1 MKTLKP
7 QTDYTAMTNGF
18 QLVIPLDCEVNIAK
32 NSPVRLLNAVMER
45 MDYSKLYAAYSRLGR
60 IEYSP
65 KILLKIMVY
74 GYMRKQ
80 ISSRALEACCREN
93 IHFMYL
99 LEGQPAPDHNTINR
113 FRKNILTQEAGQ
125 DILRQL
131 VLLLHESS
139 LLSFEA
145 AFIDGTKIEA
155 NANQYSFVWKKATVK
170 KEEKLLKKIYEEL
183 PQRLKEVGIRF
194 HVPEKIAARQLKK
207 LRKRIYERINTSGIE
222 FVSGKGKRKTPLQRL
237 SEQVDQWLAKIK
249 QYTNDIHI
257 CGNRNSYSKTD
268 HDATFMHMKEDHM
281 KNGQLKPGYNVNV
294 ATCSEFIIGS
304 YISSDRNDVHTLIP
318 FMNQLRRTYEGKPI
332 GNIVVDSGYESEE
345 NYCWFEDHPETALYV
360 KPSNHEARKHKKYR
374 TDISRRENMIYD
386 PEANTYTCA
395 AGKLLRETR
404 EKKTHTASGL
414 ETTISIYECS
424 ACSGCPLKEKC
435 IRACGSKK
443 PLEERHKVLHLSK
456 RFIEQREAMEAK
468 ISSPKGC
475 LLRVNRSIQAEGNF
489 AYIKHDLDFRRF
501 LLRGNVKVA
510 AEWLLF
516 SLALNILKMHHKIQ
530 NKRLGS
536 GLVVPKQF
544 PAGL

>member
-1 MKTLKP
+1 MKTTLP

-18 QLVIPLDCEVNIAK
+18 QLVMPLCCEVKIEK
-32 NSPVRLLNAVMER
+32 NAPVRLLNAVMER
-45 MDYSKLYAAYSRLGR
+45 MNYSKLNAAYSRLGR

-93 IHFMYL
+93 LHFIYL
-99 LEGQPAPDHNTINR
+99 LEGQRAPDHNTINR

-131 VLLLHESS
+131 VVLLHERG

-145 AFIDGTKIEA
+145 AFVDGTKIEA
-155 NANQYSFVWKKATVK
+155 NANKYSFVWKKATVK
-170 KEEKLLKKIYEEL
+170 KADKLLKRIHEEL
-183 PQRLKEVGIRF
+183 PAKLKEVGIRF
-194 HVPEKIAARQLKK
+194 HVPEKIAVRQLKK
-207 LRKRIYERINTSGIE
+207 LRKRIHVRIEADGIA

-237 SEQVDQWLAKIK
+237 SEWVDQCLGKLK

-257 CGNRNSYSKTD
+257 CGNRNSFSKTD

-281 KNGQLKPGYNVNV
+281 RNGQLKPGYNVNV

-318 FMNQLRRTYEGKPI
+318 FMEQLRKNYEGRNI
-332 GNIVVDSGYESEE
+332 GSVVVDSGYESEE
-345 NYCWFEDHPETALYV
+345 NYCWFENHPETELYV
-360 KPSNHEARKHKKYR
+360 KPSDHEARKHKKYR
-374 TDISRRENMIYD
+374 TDISRRENMLYD
-386 PEANTYTCA
+386 EEANTYTCA
-395 AGKLLRETR
+395 SGKLLKETR
-404 EKKTHTASGL
+404 EKKTHSASGL
-414 ETTISIYECS
+414 EITTSVYECGE
-424 ACSGCPLKEKC
+424 CDGCPLKEKC

-443 PLEERHKVLHLSK
+443 PLEERHKVLYVSK
-456 RFIEQREAMEAK
+456 RFAEQREAMEAK

-489 AYIKHDLDFRRF
+489 AYVKQDLDFRRF
-501 LLRGNVKVA
+501 LLRGNTKVT

-516 SLALNILKMHHKIQ
+516 SLALNILHLHHKIQ
-530 NKRLGS
+530 NRRLGS
-536 GLVVPKQF
+536 GLKIPSSF
-544 PAGL
+544 PVGL

>member
-18 QLVIPLDCEVNIAK
+18 QLVMQLDCEVNIEK
-32 NSPVRLLNAVMER
+32 NAPVRLLNAVMER

-131 VLLLHESS
+131 VLLLHESK

-155 NANQYSFVWKKATVK
+155 NANKYSFVWKKSTVK
-170 KEEKLLKKIYEEL
+170 KTERLLKKIHEEL
-183 PQRLKEVGIRF
+183 PAKLKDVNIRF
-194 HVPEKIAARQLKK
+194 HVPEKITVRQLKK
-207 LRKRIYERINTSGIE
+207 LRKRIHARIEADGIE
-222 FVSGKGKRKTPLQRL
+222 LVSGKGKRKTNIQRL
-237 SEQVDQWLAKIK
+237 SELVDQWLAKLK

-257 CGNRNSYSKTD
+257 CGSRNSYSKTD

-318 FMNQLRRTYEGKPI
+318 FMQQLRETYEGKPI
-332 GNIVVDSGYESEE
+332 GSVIVDSGYESEE
-345 NYCWFEDHPETALYV
+345 NYCWFEAHPETALYV

-374 TDISRRENMIYD
+374 TDISRRENMVYD

-414 ETTISIYECS
+414 EITTSVYECS
-424 ACSGCPLKEKC
+424 ECSECPLKEKC

-443 PLEERHKVLHLSK
+443 PLEERHKVLHVSK
-456 RFIEQREAMEAK
+456 RFVKQREAMEAK

-516 SLALNILKMHHKIQ
+516 SLALNILKLHHKIQ

-536 GLVVPKQF
+536 GLVVPERF

>member
-1 MKTLKP
+1 M
-7 QTDYTAMTNGF
+7 
-18 QLVIPLDCEVNIAK
+18 PLNCEVNIEK
-32 NSPVRLLNAVMER
+32 NAPVRLLNAIMER
-45 MDYSKLYAAYSRLGR
+45 MDYSKLNAAYSRYGR

-93 IHFMYL
+93 LHFMYL
-99 LEGQPAPDHNTINR
+99 LEGQRAPDHNTINR
-113 FRKNILTQEAGQ
+113 FRENILTQEAGQ

-131 VLLLHESS
+131 VVQLHESG
-139 LLSFEA
+139 LLSLDA

-155 NANQYSFVWKKATVK
+155 NANKYSFVWKKSTPK
-170 KEEKLLKKIYEEL
+170 KTEGLLKKIHAEL
-183 PQRLKEVGIRF
+183 PAKLKEAGIRF
-194 HVPEKIAARQLKK
+194 YVPERIAIRQLKK
-207 LRKRIYERINTSGIE
+207 LRKRIHARVEAEGIA
-222 FVSGKGKRKTPLQRL
+222 FVSGKGKRKTQIQRL
-237 SEQVDQWLAKIK
+237 SETVDQWLDKLK

-294 ATCSEFIIGS
+294 ATCSGFIIGS

-318 FMNQLRRTYEGKPI
+318 SMEQLGNTYEGRNI
-332 GNIVVDSGYESEE
+332 GSVVVDSGYESEE
-345 NYCWFEDHPETALYV
+345 NYCWFETHPETELYV
-360 KPSNHEARKHKKYR
+360 KPSNHDVARHKKYR
-374 TDISRRENMIYD
+374 TDISRRENMAYD
-386 PEANTYTCA
+386 EHADTYTCA
-395 AGKLLRETR
+395 NGKLLRQTQ
-404 EKKTHTASGL
+404 EKKTHTALGL
-414 ETTISIYECS
+414 EMTTSIYECDE
-424 ACSGCPLKEKC
+424 CDGCPLKEKC

-443 PLEERHKVLHLSK
+443 PLVERHKVIYVSK
-456 RFIEQREAMEAK
+456 RFARQREAMESK

-489 AYIKHDLDFRRF
+489 AYVKQDLEFRRF
-501 LLRGNVKVA
+501 LLRGTIKVS

-516 SLALNILKMHHKIQ
+516 SLALNILRLHYKIQ
-530 NKRLGS
+530 NGRLGS
-536 GLVVPKQF
+536 GLIVPSSF